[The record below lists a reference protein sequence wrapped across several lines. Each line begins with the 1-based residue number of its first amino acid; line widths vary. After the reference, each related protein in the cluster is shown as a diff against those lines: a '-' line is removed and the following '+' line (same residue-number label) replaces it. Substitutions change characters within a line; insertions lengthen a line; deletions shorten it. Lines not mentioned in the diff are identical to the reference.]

1 MPTIKQI
8 LEKTNA
14 PRIDAEIIISKAIK
28 KSKSFVLSY
37 PEYKI
42 DNAIAQKIIDD
53 LKQREKGVPLAQ
65 ILHEKEFFGLPFFV
79 SKDTLIPRPTTETL
93 VERVLPE
100 IIKHNLPFVD
110 IGTGS
115 GCIAISIATKRKS
128 IHGLATDISK
138 KAIKIAKLNAIRHKV
153 SNQISIIKGHLSE
166 PIYGWTRKHKVKKP
180 LILIANLP
188 YVSKKEYSLLD
199 NETKHDPKKA
209 LVTRSGGLALY
220 KELLKEIEYLE
231 NIIPIRSI
239 YFEISPM
246 QKERMRDLIKYILPH
261 RKIKIHKDLGGHD
274 RIIELR

>member
-14 PRIDAEIIISKAIK
+14 PRVDAEIIISKAIK

-37 PEYKI
+37 SEHKV
-42 DNAIAQKIIDD
+42 DSELAKKIIED
-53 LKQREKGVPLAQ
+53 LKQREKGIPLAQ
-65 ILHEKEFFGLPFFV
+65 ILNEKEFFGLPFFV
-79 SKDTLIPRPTTETL
+79 SKDTLIPRPATETL
-93 VERVLPE
+93 VEKALPE
-100 IIKHNLPFVD
+100 IIKNKLPFVD

-115 GCIAISIATKRKS
+115 GCIAITIATKSKN

-138 KAIKIAKLNAIRHKV
+138 KAIKIAKLNTIRHKV
-153 SNQISIIKGHLSE
+153 SDQISILRGHLSE
-166 PIYGWTRKHKVKKP
+166 PIYGWTRKHKIKKP

-209 LVTRSGGLALY
+209 LVAKSGGLALY

-231 NIIPIRSI
+231 SITPIHSI

-246 QKERMRDLIKYILPH
+246 QKERIRDLVKYILPH
-261 RKIKIHKDLGGHD
+261 RKIKVHKDLEGHD
-274 RIIELR
+274 RVIEIR